1 MVSQE
6 AVDKCWEEYPE
17 KEKSGKHLGEVAGKA
32 ALSVQVAQVLRWA
45 GWLQESHPA
54 REGPHPS

>member
-1 MVSQE
+1 MVSQQ

-32 ALSVQVAQVLRWA
+32 TLSVQVAQALRWV
-45 GWLQESHPA
+45 G
-54 REGPHPS
+54 